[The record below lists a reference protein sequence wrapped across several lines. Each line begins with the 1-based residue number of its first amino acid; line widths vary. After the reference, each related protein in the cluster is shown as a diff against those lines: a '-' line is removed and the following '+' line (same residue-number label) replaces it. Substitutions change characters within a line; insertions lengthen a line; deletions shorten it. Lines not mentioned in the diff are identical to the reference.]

1 MRKFFIYYSLTGNG
15 KFLAF
20 LLEQKGYIPVQ
31 IEMKKEPKKVG
42 FFTIL
47 KYGGRAGFNK
57 KEKLKDYFHDFEE
70 GDEFIIGSP
79 IWNDRL
85 STPINALLSQIEL
98 NKETTRF
105 IVYPA
110 GEKTVKVVDQLA
122 KLGFKNPPVVYSYPL
137 KNQDKA
143 EELLKDF

>member
-15 KFLAF
+15 KFLAS

-79 IWNDRL
+79 IWNARP
-85 STPINALLSQIEL
+85 TPVL
-98 NKETTRF
+98 NSVLKETDF
-105 IVYPA
+105 SGKKLSFVFYSGSGEGKKAKAKIEKLFPSSEIVFLKEPKKYPK
-110 GEKTVKVVDQLA
+110 ELE
-122 KLGFKNPPVVYSYPL
+122 KLGNFR
-137 KNQDKA
+137 
-143 EELLKDF
+143 